1 MGFFCGVGAA
11 AGVAL
16 GGNGV
21 VYRICFVPRRVCT
34 PFRAARLRCR
44 LALLPKLLP
53 WRLLPPGRWREA
65 RPRALRRPPVP
76 APVSAVSLWP

>member
-1 MGFFCGVGAA
+1 MGHLGFFFCGGAA

-34 PFRAARLRCR
+34 PFRAARLRVAAWCYFRSFCR
-44 LALLPKLLP
+44 GGYCRQGGGAKRGLV
-53 WRLLPPGRWREA
+53 R
-65 RPRALRRPPVP
+65 
-76 APVSAVSLWP
+76 